1 MHKIYLLFLISTPV
15 CSESLKLKSR
25 DLTFGKSDFSHNV
38 PAVCIYVGFIVY
50 CHKFVFQWYCDAM
63 SYKLWKEVKMNK
75 EQEACYYCINCSIS
89 KCEVSTK

>member
-1 MHKIYLLFLISTPV
+1 
-15 CSESLKLKSR
+15 
-25 DLTFGKSDFSHNV
+25 LTFGKSDFSQNV
-38 PAVCIYVGFIVY
+38 PAVYVGFIVYLPMVYLAY